1 MKFIK
6 KKIKQII
13 FIKNIQT
20 INIQNHH
27 ISEIILKLDINQVIP
42 IKIIWKLK
50 SQKKN
55 LSKIKKKLTLTLY
68 HQESNQSKEK
78 LQEIQPILIT

>member
-13 FIKNIQT
+13 FIKIIQT

-50 SQKKN
+50 SQEKN

-78 LQEIQPILIT
+78 LQEIQTILIT